1 VAARRRWVW
10 VSAAVL
16 AAAAVGVVVTVMA
29 TGGRNGDEPD
39 GEEPAPA
46 TVGLES
52 DVRFEIITASCG
64 YEVVVTA
71 QVTVDPQNGQ
81 FCLVRFDAR
90 NRGDIPHSFDAS
102 CQFLIDTAGTRHRQR
117 EDLLPL
123 DEVTLE
129 FFEEEL
135 LPQTQAHDIGLYYD
149 VPEGIEAAGM
159 EVHTTCGS
167 PGVLLEATA

>member
-1 VAARRRWVW
+1 MGSRRRWPW
-10 VSAAVL
+10 ASAAVL
-16 AAAAVGVVVTVMA
+16 AAAAVGVVVAVMA
-29 TGGRNGDEPD
+29 TGGGNGEEPD

-46 TVGLES
+46 QTVGLES
-52 DVRFEIITASCG
+52 DVRFELITASCG

-71 QVTVDPQNGQ
+71 EVTVDPQNGQ

-129 FFEEEL
+129 FFEEDL

-149 VPEGIEAAGM
+149 VPQGVEAAGM
-159 EVHTTCGS
+159 EVHTTCDS
-167 PGVLLEATA
+167 PGLILQL